1 MTKYKWRWRWELW
14 LVRLFAIGFAVPG
27 AIIPGVLIFKSDRVN
42 GQVIRD
48 NTLGAGSSV
57 VTPNVTINGIPS
69 DRIDGGARRGA
80 NLFHS
85 FREFN
90 IEQGRGAYFTNPPLV
105 KNIISRVTGNNVSNI
120 QGKLGVLGSAD
131 LFLINPN
138 GIIFGPKA
146 SLDVK
151 GSFLATTASA
161 IKFADGKEFSAT
173 IPLQTPLLTVSVPV
187 GLQFGSAPKSIIN
200 QSQATNNREPV
211 GLQVRPG
218 KTLALV
224 GGDIILPSGK
234 MTASGGTS
242 AAGGRIELGSVAG
255 NNLVTLK
262 PTNKGWALGYEGIQ
276 NFFDINLSK
285 LAIINANGNG
295 SGDIQVQG
303 RNVSLTD
310 GSRIQANTLGSKP
323 GGNLVVNAS
332 DSVEVIGTS
341 ADSSQPTRLTTQT
354 SGNGAAGA
362 LTITT
367 KKLILRDGGVIST
380 TATSRNRKGTA
391 GNLTIRASSSIELIG
406 EKIQETPEETF
417 QSRLVTNTYGGG
429 SAGDLNIT
437 TGELIIKD
445 GGQIFAGTQGG
456 SKGSGGNLTITAD
469 SIEVIGTSSD
479 RTEVS
484 QITNQTRGDGDAK
497 TLTIT
502 IRKLSVRDGGL
513 ISAAAV
519 SRTGPNN
526 LTLGQGGNLNINAS
540 DSVEV
545 KGGLPND
552 NDPQELFKRSRLTTR
567 TEGKGKAG
575 DLTITTGKLIILDGG
590 QVSAGTIFFSQGQG
604 GNLTVNASDS
614 VQVIGESL
622 YGEEIYSRLTNRTA
636 GDGDAGNSTIN
647 TKKLIIQDG
656 GQVSSDSLEYGGLG
670 GTLNIN
676 ASDFIEVSGRS
687 KPTENRKNGFAS
699 RISATTSGAKEAG
712 NLNIGSPTLIVR
724 DGAEI
729 TVSGIGTGNAG
740 DLAIASNQI
749 FLENQGKLLA
759 TTTSGEGGNIKLN
772 VADLIKMRRNSQ
784 ISTTA
789 GIAGAGGNG
798 GNITINDPGNPKGFV
813 VASPRENNDITANAF
828 NGQGGKVQIN
838 ATGIFGMTVRSRED
852 LVRLLGTNLDPQRLP
867 TSDVTAFSRTNPT
880 LSGQVIINTPDIDPS
895 RGLVNLPAIPVDAQ
909 VVQSCT
915 AGGSQAQSQFIITGR
930 GGLPPNPGEALNTD
944 AVQVD
949 LITLK
954 PESRPSPSAVSTSFN
969 STTPNAIVEAQGW
982 ARDTDGNVVLT
993 ANASSTTMHH
1003 SSWQRTADCRAFNQQ

>member
-14 LVRLFAIGFAVPG
+14 LVRLFAIGLATPG

-42 GQVIRD
+42 AQITGD

-57 VTPNVTINGIPS
+57 ITPNITINGIPS

-105 KNIISRVTGNNVSNI
+105 KNIISRVTGANASNI
-120 QGKLGVLGSAD
+120 QGKLGVLGGAD

-200 QSQATNNREPV
+200 ESQAINNREPV

-224 GGDIILPSGK
+224 GGDIILPSGN

-242 AAGGRIELGSVAG
+242 ADGGRIELGSVAG
-255 NNLVTLK
+255 NNLVTLN
-262 PTNKGWALGYEGIQ
+262 PTNKGWVLGYEGIE
-276 NFFDINLSK
+276 NFLDIKLSQ

-295 SGDIQVQG
+295 SGDIQIQG

-341 ADSSQPTRLTTQT
+341 ADGEEPTRFTTRT
-354 SGNGAAGA
+354 SGDGAAGA

-367 KKLILRDGGVIST
+367 KKLTLKDGGVIST

-391 GNLTIRASSSIELIG
+391 GNLTIRASKSVELLG
-406 EKIQETPEETF
+406 ERIRETPEETF

-437 TGELIIKD
+437 TGKLIIKD
-445 GGQIFAGTQGG
+445 GGQIFAGTQ
-456 SKGSGGNLTITAD
+456 SRSTGSGGNLTIIAD
-469 SIEVIGTSSD
+469 SIEVIGTSRD
-479 RTEVS
+479 RTQVS
-484 QITNQTRGDGDAK
+484 RITNQTSGAGFAK
-497 TLTIT
+497 ALTIT
-502 IRKLSVRDGGL
+502 TRNLSVRDGGL

-519 SRTGPNN
+519 SRSSDPNN
-526 LTLGQGGNLNINAS
+526 LTLGQGGSLNINAS
-540 DSVEV
+540 DSIEV
-545 KGGLPND
+545 IGGLPND
-552 NDPQELFKRSRLTTR
+552 DEKRSRLTTR
-567 TEGKGKAG
+567 TEGAGKGG
-575 DLTITTGKLIILDGG
+575 DLTITTGKLIILDGA
-590 QVSAGTIFFSQGQG
+590 QVSAGTTYLSRGQG
-604 GNLTVNASDS
+604 GNLIVNASFS

-622 YGEEIYSRLTNRTA
+622 YGEQVYSRLTNRTA
-636 GDGDAGNSTIN
+636 GGGDAGNSTIT
-647 TKKLIIQDG
+647 TKKLIIQKG
-656 GQVSSDSLEYGGLG
+656 GQVSADTLNNGQG
-670 GTLNIN
+670 GTLNVK
-676 ASDFIEVSGRS
+676 ASELIEVSGKT
-687 KPTENRKNGFAS
+687 KPTPRLRNGFAS
-699 RISATTSGAKEAG
+699 RISATTSGASSAG
-712 NLNIGSPTLIVR
+712 NLNIDTSTLSVK
-724 DGAEI
+724 DGAEV
-729 TVSGIGTGNAG
+729 TVSGTGTGNAG

-749 FLENQGKLLA
+749 LLENQGKLLA

-772 VADLIKMRRNSQ
+772 VADFIKMRRNSQ

-852 LVRLLGTNLDPQRLP
+852 LVRLLGTNLDPQRLS

-880 LSGQVIINTPDIDPS
+880 LNGQVIINTPDIDPS
-895 RGLVNLPAIPVDAQ
+895 RGLVNLPAIPVDTQ

-915 AGGSQAQSQFIITGR
+915 AGGSQAQSKFTITGR
-930 GGLPPNPGEALNTD
+930 GGLPSNPGDTLSTD

-949 LITLK
+949 LVTLK
-954 PESRPSPSAVSTSFN
+954 PESRPSASAVSTSFN
-969 STTPNAIVEAQGW
+969 SPTPTAIVEAQGW
-982 ARDTDGNVVLT
+982 ATDTDGNVLLT
-993 ANASSTTMHH
+993 ANPTTITPYSSSQKTV
-1003 SSWQRTADCRAFNQQ
+1003 DCSRFNQQ